1 MGATLLI
8 PPDVPYEEWKAR
20 RAELSRTAVTASE
33 IAVILGI
40 SPWDSPFNLYWKKRG
55 DIPADF
61 DDDAMSLGRHL
72 EPWIADRWEA
82 DHPEWIVSPAGMYV
96 NDDRPWQMANPD
108 RMLDLRA
115 DKAYL
120 ADPGSG
126 STLEI
131 KSSGSYDGWGEAG
144 TDQIPAYYRAQVLWQ
159 LDVMGLGEAHVTCLF
174 LGTRQRRD
182 YVVAYDVTDVDLMRK
197 AAQQFLARVEAGEP
211 PDIDA
216 SEATHA
222 ALIALNPKI
231 SDDEIDIAPDLADR
245 YMAAVRALAMHKGL
259 KDHAENQLRAA
270 MGSAKYA
277 MCDGRKVATR
287 SVYDVPE
294 HTRKASHVD
303 KLTPARTKDS
313 SHD

>member
-1 MGATLLI
+1 MTATQLI
-8 PPDVPYEEWKAR
+8 PPGVPYEEWKAR

-33 IAVILGI
+33 IAVILGL
-40 SPWDSPFNLYWKKRG
+40 SPFDSPFNLYWKKRG

-72 EPWIADRWEA
+72 EPWIADRWA
-82 DHPEWIVSPAGMYV
+82 DDHPQFNVGEIGLWAS
-96 NDDRPWQMANPD
+96 DERPWQMATPD
-108 RMLDLRA
+108 R
-115 DKAYL
+115 YL
-120 ADPGSG
+120 WDTTSDRREDDAL
-126 STLEI
+126 LEI
-131 KSSGSYDGWGEAG
+131 KTSGSYDGWGDAG

-159 LDVMGLGEAHVTCLF
+159 LDVMGLAEAHVTCLF

-197 AAQQFLARVEAGEP
+197 AAQQFLARVEAAEP

-231 SDDEIDIAPDLADR
+231 DDEAEAEVGEQLADD
-245 YMAAVRALAMHKGL
+245 YADACADYKAAKEHKAELENRLRLAMG
-259 KDHAENQLRAA
+259 A
-270 MGSAKYA
+270 AKYA
-277 MCDGRKVATR
+277 VTGGRKVATR
-287 SVYDVPE
+287 SAYTVAAHHRAE
-294 HTRKASHVD
+294 SHVD
-303 KLTPARTKDS
+303 KLIAAKTKDT

>member
-1 MGATLLI
+1 MAATQLI
-8 PPDVPYEEWKAR
+8 PPGVPYEEWKAR

-33 IAVILGI
+33 IAVLLGL
-40 SPWDSPFNLYWKKRG
+40 SPFDSPFNLYWKKRG

-72 EPWIADRWEA
+72 EPWIADRWHQ
-82 DHPEWIVSPAGMYV
+82 DHPEVDSAVLTGTWVSEE
-96 NDDRPWQMANPD
+96 RPWQMATPD
-108 RMLDLRA
+108 RLLDVQGPDGKYR
-115 DKAYL
+115 D
-120 ADPGSG
+120 GI
-126 STLEI
+126 LEI

-182 YVVAYDVTDVDLMRK
+182 YVVAYDVADVDLMRK
-197 AAQQFLARVEAGEP
+197 AAREFLARVEAGEP

-231 SDDEIDIAPDLADR
+231 DDEAEVEVAEQLADD
-245 YMAAVRALAMHKGL
+245 YASACADYKAAKEHKAELENRLRLAMGP
-259 KDHAENQLRAA
+259 
-270 MGSAKYA
+270 AKYA
-277 MCDGRKVATR
+277 TCGGRKVATR
-287 SVYDVPE
+287 SAYTVAAHHRAE
-294 HTRKASHVD
+294 SHVD
-303 KLTPARTKDS
+303 KLLPAKTKDS